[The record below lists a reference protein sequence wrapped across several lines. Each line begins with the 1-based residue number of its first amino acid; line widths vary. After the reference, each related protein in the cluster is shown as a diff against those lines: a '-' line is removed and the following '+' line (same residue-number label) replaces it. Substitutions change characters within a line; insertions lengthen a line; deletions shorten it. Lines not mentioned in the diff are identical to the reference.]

1 MVSIYISLHMDPL
14 CLVLGGLEGAW
25 YEDNGRVGRL
35 IFSLSLS
42 VHLQTEND
50 KYKYKYRGKDK
61 ERGGMGLSGP
71 GMRIMVGCDD

>member
-1 MVSIYISLHMDPL
+1 MDPL
-14 CLVLGGLEGAW
+14 CLVLGGLEGAC

-42 VHLQTEND
+42 VHLQIEND

-61 ERGGMGLSGP
+61 EGGGMGLSGP